1 MKKLI
6 VFLFIICALLL
17 VGCNNSSAGETLTD
31 LPKQTESEVLDPS
44 RFNIFFGDSYQ
55 CRIIV
60 SDKADDV
67 EKAIYNKIRDK
78 LRSLTG
84 KSVAIDTD
92 FLAYNDA
99 GENRKE
105 PAILIG
111 YTNYDESKQVY
122 DELRCGESRVKMVGN
137 KLVIAFSSEADANAA
152 YVQFNQLIKD
162 VSKTNVSID
171 PDVDLKKISD
181 KNLNAIPN
189 YRAGKAT
196 IEKCGNDTHMIYADN
211 SSLDEFEAY
220 RDKLEAE
227 GFAKRSERTVE
238 GNVFCTYVQDKNYIY
253 MYYKPSDNSARVV
266 LGPIDSLADED
277 QSADTGIVCD
287 PSLTI
292 IGQSSGNDVGQGY
305 VFLLPDGR
313 FIVQDGGNRNKNRA
327 DNIYK
332 SMLEIAPDPE
342 NIVIAAWFMSHP
354 HVDHQQAIEE
364 FLSNHKDDEN
374 LTIESFVL
382 NYAPSVMYSY
392 KRPDGYRETSG
403 EDVTSLFSLIKSCAP
418 DAKIIKAHTGQMIKY
433 GEDAYVEILYTPED
447 YLPAELFDYVNSTSL
462 VIRVTVA
469 DTSVLLLADTTHAS
483 GRIIE
488 NTFGD
493 YLRSD
498 IVQLAHHGKA
508 PSNSSLYELVKA
520 EVLLWPTNYAGA
532 KGSLEQYS
540 SVINT
545 ALSYANDLYI
555 SDTAVTTLPLPYET
569 VNNKDSEVEKIK

>member
-17 VGCNNSSAGETLTD
+17 VGCNGSSNDETLTD
-31 LPKQTESEVLDPS
+31 LPEQTEPEVLDPS

-99 GENRKE
+99 GENRKG

-122 DELRCGESRVKMVGN
+122 DELRCGESIIRMVGN
-137 KLVIAFSSEADANAA
+137 KLVIAFSSETDASTA
-152 YVQFNQLIKD
+152 YVQFNQLLKG
-162 VSKTNVSID
+162 VSKTNVSVA
-171 PDVDLKKISD
+171 PDVNVRKVSD
-181 KNLNAIPN
+181 KTLNAIPT
-189 YRAGKAT
+189 YRAGKT
-196 IEKCGNDTHMIYADN
+196 SVEKCGNDTHMIYADKTGI
-211 SSLDEFEAY
+211 DEFEAY

-238 GNVFCTYVQDKNYIY
+238 GNVFYTYVQDKNYIY
-253 MYYKPSDNSARVV
+253 MYYKPSDNSARII

-277 QSADTGIVCD
+277 QSADTGIVCE

-313 FIVQDGGNRNKNRA
+313 FIVQDGGYRNKNRA

-332 SMLEIAPDPE
+332 SILEIAPDPE

-354 HVDHQQAIEE
+354 HIDHQQAIEE
-364 FLSNHKDDEN
+364 FLSKHKDDEN

-382 NYAPSVMYSY
+382 NYAPSSMYSY

-403 EDVTSLFSLIKSCAP
+403 ESVDNLFSLIKRCAP
-418 DAKIIKAHTGQMIKY
+418 EAKIIKAHTGQMIKY
-433 GEDAYVEILYTPED
+433 GEDAYVEVLYTAED

-462 VIRVTVA
+462 VIRVTVS
-469 DTSVLLLADTTHAS
+469 DTAVLLLADTTHAS
-483 GRIIE
+483 GRIME
-488 NTFGD
+488 QTFGD

-498 IVQLAHHGKA
+498 MVQLAHHGKA

>member
-6 VFLFIICALLL
+6 LFLLIICALLL
-17 VGCNNSSAGETLTD
+17 VGCNGSSTDETLTD
-31 LPKQTESEVLDPS
+31 LPEQTEPEVLDPS

-60 SDKADDV
+60 SDSADDV

-78 LRSLTG
+78 LRALTG
-84 KSVAIDTD
+84 KSVAMDTD

-99 GENRKE
+99 GENRKG

-122 DELRCGESRVKMVGN
+122 DELRCGESIIRMVGN
-137 KLVIAFSSEADANAA
+137 KLVVAFSSETDASAA
-152 YVQFNQLIKD
+152 YVQFNQLLKGS
-162 VSKTNVSID
+162 SKTNVSIEK
-171 PDVDLKKISD
+171 DVDIKKVSD
-181 KNLNAIPN
+181 KTLNAIPT
-189 YRAGKAT
+189 YRAGKIA
-196 IEKCGNDTHMIYADN
+196 IVGCGNDTHMIYAEKSN
-211 SSLDEFEAY
+211 LNEFDAY
-220 RDKLEAE
+220 CDKLEAD
-227 GFAKRSERTVE
+227 GFEKRSERTVA
-238 GNVFCTYVQDKNYIY
+238 GNVCYTYVNDESYIY
-253 MYYKPSDNSARVV
+253 MYYKPSDNSARVI

-277 QSADTGIVCD
+277 QSADTGIVCE

-313 FIVQDGGNRNKNRA
+313 FIVQDGGYRNKNRA

-332 SMLEIAPDPE
+332 SILEIAPDPE
-342 NIVIAAWFMSHP
+342 NIVIAAWYMSHP
-354 HVDHQQAIEE
+354 HIDHQQAIEE
-364 FLSNHKDDEN
+364 FLSQHKDDEN

-382 NYAPSVMYSY
+382 NYAPSSMYSY

-403 EDVTSLFSLIKSCAP
+403 ESVDNLFSLIKRCAP
-418 DAKIIKAHTGQMIKY
+418 EAKIIKAHTGQMIKY
-433 GEDAYVEILYTPED
+433 GEDAYVEVLYTPED

-462 VIRVTVA
+462 VIRVTVS
-469 DTSVLLLADTTHAS
+469 DTAVLLLADTTHAS
-483 GRIIE
+483 GRIME
-488 NTFGD
+488 QTFGD

-498 IVQLAHHGKA
+498 MVQLAHHGKA
-508 PSNSSLYELVKA
+508 PSNSSLYDLVKA

-555 SDTAVTTLPLPYET
+555 SDTAVTMLPLPYET